1 MIVSKTKLKEIAL
14 DIFDI
19 IAFLVFVGGIVLCI
33 RFFIANPYTVVGA
46 SMSPTFEENDF
57 IIVDKLSPRFS
68 PRERWDIVVFVP
80 PGKTIPYIKRVIWL
94 PGETVI
100 IEEGKVSV
108 CIDEVCEDVDE
119 SYLPEGLQTR
129 VRCGMTRFPVSEWWL
144 FVMGDNRWFST
155 DSSCCFGLGC
165 YEWANYMVP
174 YDHIIGK
181 VYVRLFPGFSTY
193 Y

>member
-1 MIVSKTKLKEIAL
+1 MIVSKAKLREIAL
-14 DIFDI
+14 DVFDI
-19 IAFLVFVGGIVLCI
+19 IAFLVFVWGIVLCI

-57 IIVDKLSPRFS
+57 IVVDKLSPRFS
-68 PRERWDIVVFVP
+68 PRKRGDIVVFVP
-80 PGKTIPYIKRVIWL
+80 PGKTIPYIKRVLWL
-94 PGETVI
+94 PGEIVV

-108 CIDEVCEDVDE
+108 CIDDTCEDIDE
-119 SYLPEGLQTR
+119 SYLPEWLQTR
-129 VRCGMTRFPVSEWWL
+129 ARCGLNRFPVLEGWL
-144 FVMGDNRWFST
+144 FVMGDNRGFST
-155 DSSCCFGLGC
+155 DSSCCFGLWC